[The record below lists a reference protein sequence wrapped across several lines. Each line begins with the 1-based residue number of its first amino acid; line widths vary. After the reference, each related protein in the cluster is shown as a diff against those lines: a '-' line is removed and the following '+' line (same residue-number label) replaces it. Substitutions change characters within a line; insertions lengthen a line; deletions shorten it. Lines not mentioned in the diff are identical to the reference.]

1 MSYRSRFLRSS
12 IVVLVLFS
20 LMPQAAAV
28 RAQDLVATES
38 ITGGGSA
45 FVFRNGSKK
54 PQASFG
60 SAYAFLGEA
69 AGGGAK
75 ARRTNA
81 QIAAAAKKRRAA

>member
-1 MSYRSRFLRSS
+1 MAFRSRLLRSS
-12 IVVLVLFS
+12 IVFLVMFS

-54 PQASFG
+54 PMKRANGRTSGHKSASKTRPVKSG
-60 SAYAFLGEA
+60 VCGRL
-69 AGGGAK
+69 
-75 ARRTNA
+75 RRW
-81 QIAAAAKKRRAA
+81 